1 MSSLTA
7 MCSDWES
14 LNVTAHHHERQRSSQ
29 RPASALL
36 PIELWE
42 LVLDEA
48 SDESL
53 IVLAR
58 VLSTFPNRP
67 SSIRSHL
74 IRSLFVLVCEPPHIT
89 SLKCTFWSFGAGRG
103 ILMLR
108 ELVKN
113 WPSLTQIHLIWP
125 RNVLSMRSEME
136 DNYTKK
142 IPATLYLAAL
152 WELISV
158 VANEE
163 WWAPRLGRRRVA
175 ASVRRRRFSVRDT
188 GLHGGGTLI
197 HTHSEPRPGILVRAT
212 QYLASSFEDHPP
224 SGQAIW
230 SRIFNHTLSFTSN
243 PMQLSNAT
251 LLEFDMRSL
260 TLQPNESFSAAD
272 ISALLPRIT
281 LPSLTILELGS
292 SDIDPSALSAF
303 IEHHPQIQTFKLA
316 CSWGFRGPLC
326 TDIAVLLDTF
336 DTEAMAP
343 YLSYVSMTLRRTTP
357 DERAALSRALVRL
370 SLRRHTATTYL
381 ELVLP
386 PDFASTPPPE
396 DNEIAALCCL
406 THVPVVSI
414 VIAGSLGD
422 TYAAL
427 PWLAHLPA
435 LVRLEW
441 SVDSIHEFPAQDKNV
456 AAQFE
461 AAARK
466 AMPGVQYVW
475 AKGPSTYL

>member
-1 MSSLTA
+1 MK
-7 MCSDWES
+7 
-14 LNVTAHHHERQRSSQ
+14 RQRSSQ

-58 VLSTFPNRP
+58 VCRVLNELAMRVYFHRNSIDVSKPTL
-67 SSIRSHL
+67 SIRSHL

-108 ELVKN
+108 EVVKN
-113 WPSLTQIHLIWP
+113 WPSLTQIHLVWP
-125 RNVLSMRSEME
+125 QNVLSSMRSEME
-136 DNYTKK
+136 DNYTKE
-142 IPATLYLAAL
+142 IPATLYFGAL

-158 VANEE
+158 VAKKSGG
-163 WWAPRLGRRRVA
+163 PLVL
-175 ASVRRRRFSVRDT
+175 V
-188 GLHGGGTLI
+188 GGGSLHRYDADALASAILCYTEV
-197 HTHSEPRPGILVRAT
+197 TTNSYAYEPRPGILVRALNT
-212 QYLASSFEDHPP
+212 LRRRSKIIVPPAKRFRAGSQPHFVLRAKAVDIRVDHIE
-224 SGQAIW
+224 AIHIRPLDIE
-230 SRIFNHTLSFTSN
+230 S
-243 PMQLSNAT
+243 MQLKNAT

-303 IEHHPQIQTFKLA
+303 IEHHPQLQTFKLA
-316 CSWGFRGPLC
+316 CSWGSVGPLC
-326 TDIAVLLDTF
+326 SPPVAPLGLSHIVCHNDVADIAVLLDTF
-336 DTEAMAP
+336 DTEAMVP
-343 YLSYVSMTLRRTTP
+343 CLSYVAMTLRRTTP
-357 DERAALSRALVRL
+357 HERTALSRALVRL
-370 SLRRHTATTYL
+370 GLRRPTATTYL

-396 DNEIAALCCL
+396 GRRKSRPFAASL
-406 THVPVVSI
+406 TC
-414 VIAGSLGD
+414 
-422 TYAAL
+422 
-427 PWLAHLPA
+427 PW
-435 LVRLEW
+435 
-441 SVDSIHEFPAQDKNV
+441 
-456 AAQFE
+456 
-461 AAARK
+461 
-466 AMPGVQYVW
+466 
-475 AKGPSTYL
+475 